1 LEKIYNDRFYLL
13 VVNMRRLAHLVD
25 PRVRLTLTTKTSG
38 RVLENSVKLKPIV
51 HRGQSILPYAAWETI
66 AKSLRI
72 SNRELQIVQGVFDDR
87 KEYAIAHELKI
98 SMHTVH
104 THLERLYRKLG
115 VTSRLGLVLCIVSE
129 YLSLLPPTL

>member
-1 LEKIYNDRFYLL
+1 
-13 VVNMRRLAHLVD
+13 MRRLAHLVD
-25 PRVRLTLTTKTSG
+25 PRVHLTLTTKTNG

-51 HRGQSILPYAAWETI
+51 RRGRSILPYAAWEII

-72 SNRELQIVQGVFDDR
+72 SNRELQIVQGIFDDR

-98 SMHTVH
+98 STHTVH

-115 VTSRLGLVLCIVSE
+115 VSSRLGLVLCIVSE
-129 YLSLLPPTL
+129 YLSSLPPTL